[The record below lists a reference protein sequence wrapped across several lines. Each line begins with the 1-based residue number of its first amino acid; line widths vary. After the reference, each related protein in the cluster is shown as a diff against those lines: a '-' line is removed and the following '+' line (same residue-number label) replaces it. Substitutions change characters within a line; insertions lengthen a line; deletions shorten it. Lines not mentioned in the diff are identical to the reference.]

1 MTAKPLDGKLIGA
14 DIRTEVA
21 GGTAVLRDKGLR
33 PPGLAAVVVGENP
46 ASRVYVASKV
56 KACSEAGIFSEKIE
70 MAATAS
76 TDEVLSVVRGL
87 NERDDIDGILVQ
99 LPLPP
104 QVDEKAVLLAIDP
117 GKDVDGFHPVNVGN
131 MLLDHAAFE
140 PCTPAGIM
148 EMLRRSGIQVKGRR
162 AVVVGRSHIVG
173 KPMAV
178 MLLREHATV
187 TICHSRTQDLP
198 GVCREA
204 DILVAA
210 IGRTIMITHD
220 YIKPGAVVVD
230 VGMNRIS
237 DPDEAARAFGGDES
251 RIRQVREKG
260 STLVGDVLPTA
271 MWEKASFYTPVPGGV
286 GPLTIAMLLSNTLKS
301 ARMRL
306 EAKTGHRD

>member
-1 MTAKPLDGKLIGA
+1 MTARPMDGKAIGA
-14 DIRTEVA
+14 AIRSEVA
-21 GGTAVLRDKGLR
+21 AGAAALKEKGLR
-33 PPGLAAVVVGENP
+33 PPGLAAVLIGENP
-46 ASRVYVASKV
+46 ASKVYVSSKV
-56 KACSEAGIFSEKIE
+56 KSCGEAGLFSEKVE
-70 MAATAS
+70 RPDTAT
-76 TDEVLSVVRGL
+76 TEEVLQIVRDL
-87 NERDDIDGILVQ
+87 NGRDDIDGILVQ
-99 LPLPP
+99 LPLPK
-104 QVDEKAVLLAIDP
+104 QVDEGLVLRAIDP
-117 GKDVDGFHPVNVGN
+117 SKDVDGFHPVSMGN
-131 MLLDHAAFE
+131 LVLDQGGFE

-148 EMLRRSGIQVKGRR
+148 QLLKRCGVELKGKR

-173 KPMAV
+173 KPMAL

-210 IGRTIMITHD
+210 MGKPAFITRD
-220 YIKPGAVVVD
+220 FIKPGAVVVD
-230 VGMNRIS
+230 VGINRVT
-237 DPDEAARAFGGDES
+237 DPAEADRLFGGDPD

-271 MWEKASFYTPVPGGV
+271 MWEKASLYTPVPGGV

-306 EAKTGHRD
+306 GA